1 MHTRMHPLSRAIYD
15 VREDGLVEV
24 TLGDRRGVFTPNG
37 DRVEGDLYNVDIHL
51 CHWLA
56 GPQLPAGA
64 AGNPK
69 DFPAEKHDDV
79 SRDENVEVYR

>member
-1 MHTRMHPLSRAIYD
+1 MHTRMHPLSKAIYD
-15 VREDGLVEV
+15 VREDGLVDV
-24 TLGDRRGVFTPNG
+24 TLGDRHGVFTPNG
-37 DRVEGDLYNVDIHL
+37 VRVEGDLYNVDIHL

-69 DFPAEKHDDV
+69 DFPAESAV
-79 SRDENVEVYR
+79 RASEEVR

>member
-1 MHTRMHPLSRAIYD
+1 MRTRMHPLSKAVYD

-24 TLGDRRGVFTPNG
+24 TQGDRRGIFTANG
-37 DRVEGDLYNVDIHL
+37 VRVEGDLYNVDIHL

-56 GPQLPAGA
+56 GPQLPTGS

-69 DFPAEKHDDV
+69 DFPSAKEA
-79 SRDENVEVYR
+79 S

>member
-1 MHTRMHPLSRAIYD
+1 MRTRMHPLSQAIYD

-24 TLGDRRGVFTPNG
+24 TSGERHGLFTANG
-37 DRVEGDLYNVDIHL
+37 TRVDGDLYNIDIHL

-56 GPQLPAGA
+56 GPQLPEGS

-69 DFPAEKHDDV
+69 DFPSPKEGV
-79 SRDENVEVYR
+79 

>member
-1 MHTRMHPLSRAIYD
+1 MHTRMHPLSKAIYD
-15 VREDGLVEV
+15 VREDGLVDV
-24 TLGDRRGVFTPNG
+24 SLGDRRGVFTPQG
-37 DRVEGDLYNVDIHL
+37 IRVEGDLYNVDIHL

-69 DFPAEKHDDV
+69 DFPVDNRVGEEGPERKV
-79 SRDENVEVYR
+79 VVK

>member
-1 MHTRMHPLSRAIYD
+1 MRTRMHPLSKAMYD
-15 VREDGLVEV
+15 VREDGLLEIVSSD
-24 TLGDRRGVFTPNG
+24 GSRSGVFTYKG
-37 DRVEGDLYNVDIHL
+37 ERVEGNLYNVDIHL

-69 DFPAEKHDDV
+69 DFPAEEKKA
-79 SRDENVEVYR
+79 